1 MRREGERKYEDD
13 QQRRVYSLLYAD
25 KNNGSETNQYQ
36 VRHSQ
41 HLPLL
46 MPLPPH
52 HPVMKL
58 WSACV
63 CVQYKWDRLM
73 TKKLRTFL
81 SSIGSGDHFSRHGLL
96 SSWTDISWAIS
107 STIWQSGY
115 QPNHIIYLPLPP
127 PRHDGRFS
135 SQKLPLNV
143 ECYKRKIWKKHRYA
157 NSFCCC
163 YQRLGKKCQG

>member
-1 MRREGERKYEDD
+1 MRSWLYLIINNDWRWNEPVSGA
-13 QQRRVYSLLYAD
+13 SLSA
-25 KNNGSETNQYQ
+25 
-36 VRHSQ
+36 
-41 HLPLL
+41 
-46 MPLPPH
+46 PPSPNASSSASSCH
-52 HPVMKL
+52 EVMK
-58 WSACV
+58 CV
-63 CVQYKWDRLM
+63 CVCLCVSNISETDYWQ
-73 TKKLRTFL
+73 KKLRTFL

-96 SSWTDISWAIS
+96 SSRTDISWAIS